1 MSALCYLLP
10 GILYMIDRIIALLIL
25 CLVLSIPAGMI
36 LLFTGDVLLNFVFF
50 YPLFM
55 SGIWI
60 TGGVYF
66 WLRRERHW
74 PWGDDV
80 PPPELKGNP
89 LVSILIPC
97 FNEGLNARETIH
109 AALAQTYTNIEVIA
123 INDGSSDDTAQ
134 VLDSLLAEDPR
145 LRVIHLA
152 HNQGKAIALRMGAA
166 AARRPRRAA
175 GPGPRRHSSPLASS
189 SSKRRRGPPGRSP

>member
-1 MSALCYLLP
+1 MSALCCLLP
-10 GILYMIDRIIALLIL
+10 GTLYMIDRIIALLIL

-80 PPPELKGNP
+80 PAPELKGHP
-89 LVSILIPC
+89 LVSILVPC

-134 VLDSLLAEDPR
+134 VLDALLAEDAT
-145 LRVIHLA
+145 LA
-152 HNQGKAIALRMGAA
+152 
-166 AARRPRRAA
+166 
-175 GPGPRRHSSPLASS
+175 RHSSGS
-189 SSKRRRGPPGRSP
+189 